1 MAVPLAVIGGH
12 KKALSYVRFM
22 GGDQLV
28 SASTDNTLRLWD
40 INAAAASEGRCDSL
54 MTYSGEPLVTFA
66 AAFPWQVPPV
76 NDDRQES
83 GNADGAEIRV

>member
-1 MAVPLAVIGGH
+1 M
-12 KKALSYVRFM
+12 RFM
-22 GGDQLV
+22 GGDRLV

-54 MTYSGEPLVTFA
+54 MTYSGEPSCKLRSSFSTEA
-66 AAFPWQVPPV
+66 PSV

-83 GNADGAEIRV
+83 GNADDAEIRD